1 VGVGERIEALKKTH
15 SERWGGLGGGTES
28 SLAMTRELS
37 EENFE
42 DLWPFEWS
50 GFRKAIEKYGLRG

>member
-1 VGVGERIEALKKTH
+1 
-15 SERWGGLGGGTES
+15 
-28 SLAMTRELS
+28 MTRELS

-50 GFRKAIEKYGLRG
+50 RLEKAIEEYGG